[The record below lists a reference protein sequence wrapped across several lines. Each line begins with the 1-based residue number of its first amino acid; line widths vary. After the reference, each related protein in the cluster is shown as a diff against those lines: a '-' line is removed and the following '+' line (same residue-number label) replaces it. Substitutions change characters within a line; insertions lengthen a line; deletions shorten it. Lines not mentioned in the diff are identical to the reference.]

1 MACESHT
8 IRQLEVGSF
17 QEWLL
22 DWVRDKVSE
31 ISLDLPVIGF
41 ITEGWLLGHST
52 QVQGRKKKE
61 EGWRQ
66 FWP

>member
-31 ISLDLPVIGF
+31 ISLDLAM
-41 ITEGWLLGHST
+41 
-52 QVQGRKKKE
+52 
-61 EGWRQ
+61 
-66 FWP
+66 